1 MADLSFTPT
10 FRHTNWVDNVDR
22 VGADGPNGMN
32 VRFQEIESDLNVVST
47 VVAQVGGEI
56 DRIRSVVTPPP
67 SSVQTRLVFTP
78 VLQGVPG
85 NGIAWIPSGPG
96 VPEALTTAGGPNAVG
111 VMNLALPNGVRLTSL
126 VGHGNSSNVNGGAGT
141 VTLSLNR
148 LPLKP
153 TIPATAPTTLATVS
167 VSTTGQW
174 NSPSPAIPANLAVVD
189 LSSFRYVFT
198 ATLSPRPGNADSS
211 FLDTIEIVFTPA

>member
-22 VGADGPNGMN
+22 VGAEGPNGMN
-32 VRFQEIESDLNVVST
+32 VRFQEIESDLNQVST
-47 VVAQVGGEI
+47 VVAQIGGEI
-56 DRIRSVVTPPP
+56 DRIRAVITPPP

-78 VLQGVPG
+78 VLQAVPG
-85 NGIAWIPSGPG
+85 NGIAWIASGPG
-96 VPEALTTAGGPNAVG
+96 VPQAQATAGGPNVVG

-141 VTLSLNR
+141 VTLTLNR

-153 TIPATAPTTLATVS
+153 TIPAATPTTLATAS
-167 VSTTGQW
+167 VSTPGGW
-174 NSPSPAIPANLAVVD
+174 NPSSPAIPANLAVVD

-198 ATLSPRPGNADSS
+198 ATLAPRTGNADGS
-211 FLDTIEIVFTPA
+211 FLDTIEIVFAPA